1 MNELI
6 AFIEGRLYYYST
18 MPNANRQ
25 MIHTFCDQAFGA
37 VEFYLSIHPEAEA
50 ELNKKWIS
58 YRTKFYELMAK
69 AAD

>member
-1 MNELI
+1 
-6 AFIEGRLYYYST
+6 